1 MGEVCFSRP
10 FDSSICVH
18 LRFSR
23 LRLLGIHSRLALLLP
38 DFMTGKGISSLFYRS
53 TLAALMALATLTVF
67 LVFALTLRGQ
77 NAPATP
83 TPSTTPSP
91 SPSPKTKASPAPT
104 RPAPPPKPYATGYG
118 KPWPSP
124 SPSPSVQLAPD
135 LIPDP
140 QHVPVPTPPP
150 PATNDLLPENKP
162 VPTPVGPQPSEPD
175 LLPSTPTPGP
185 SPAGSATP
193 HATPPLVTST
203 SKKLEEQVLKEKMRF
218 RQIES
223 AAERDPHAI
232 ELWNTANQQYTME
245 YRREWQRL
253 YYVYVCDMM
262 RKLDPSLK
270 ELVDSWEQ
278 THLSAESSHNIRP
291 TVPRKELRGAA
302 ETQNR

>member
-1 MGEVCFSRP
+1 
-10 FDSSICVH
+10 
-18 LRFSR
+18 
-23 LRLLGIHSRLALLLP
+23 
-38 DFMTGKGISSLFYRS
+38 MTGKGNSSLFYRS
-53 TLAALMALATLTVF
+53 TLTALMALTTLTVF
-67 LVFALTLRGQ
+67 MVFALTLRGQ
-77 NAPATP
+77 NAQGTP
-83 TPSTTPSP
+83 TPSATP
-91 SPSPKTKASPAPT
+91 SPSPKTKASPVPT
-104 RPAPPPKPYATGYG
+104 RPAPPPKPYATAYG

-185 SPAGSATP
+185 SPAGSALGGAASPQETP
-193 HATPPLVTST
+193 TP
-203 SKKLEEQVLKEKMRF
+203 KKLAEQVLKEKMRF

-232 ELWNTANQQYTME
+232 EMWNTANKQYTME

-253 YYVYVCDMM
+253 YYVYVCNVM
-262 RKLDPSLK
+262 RKLDPTLK
-270 ELVDSWEQ
+270 ELIDAWEH
-278 THLSAESSHNIRP
+278 THLSAQSTHNSRP
-291 TVPRKELRGAA
+291 TVPQDELRGPA
-302 ETQNR
+302 ESQTR